1 MVTWPHKTST
11 SSKIMFLKGNLIQ
24 TTNFSKW
31 QSDQICCFKSSDQ
44 QRLTSMKHVIF
55 KFNIYFFLLAN
66 GDNHRKLNTEF
77 DQFFEI
83 HVLLHGVLMLKVI
96 TY

>member
-1 MVTWPHKTST
+1 
-11 SSKIMFLKGNLIQ
+11 
-24 TTNFSKW
+24 
-31 QSDQICCFKSSDQ
+31 
-44 QRLTSMKHVIF
+44 MKHVIF

-83 HVLLHGVLMLKVI
+83 HVLLHRVLMLKVI